1 MAIEVKSS
9 LPTACS
15 ASLSDSEKEVNC
27 KGTLHIRTMEYWPWC
42 WNGVKYLTAAFPDNG
57 CMLHFPYKYWYEPVH
72 LNITG
77 YMDGM
82 RNWWYRSTRVKL
94 EPGSD
99 SNHVAWNNMMFD
111 DTIYVSDRCSHTC
124 KLSITESALYQPSV
138 LNNNLTY
145 SLD

>member
-27 KGTLHIRTMEYWPWC
+27 KGTLHIRTMENWPWC

-57 CMLHFPYKYWYEPVH
+57 CMLQFPYKYWYEPVH

-99 SNHVAWNNMMFD
+99 SNHVAWNNMLFA
-111 DTIYVSDRCSHTC
+111 DTIYVSDRCSH
-124 KLSITESALYQPSV
+124 KPFYEILESTWYQPSV
-138 LNNNLTY
+138 LNKN
-145 SLD
+145 